1 MKRRNTWRPWLDP
14 VGLVARLLLAVIALS
29 TAIEVLEATASLREE
44 RLSVLG
50 ISAVGELDLILGLL
64 MLVSGT
70 LVLAGLWTRAAV
82 IGVLLTWWPS
92 FLMPK
97 TGPIGSRLWPSEGWR
112 SICCSAVPI
121 DSASIGPWRPRK
133 TSPRSCASRARSMHR
148 MIWCKPGF
156 SAPLLSILLGSEE
169 LLPQQKRG
177 AGQAVGFGF
186 DV

>member
-92 FLMPK
+92 FLVPED
-97 TGPIGSRLWPSEGWR
+97 GSDWIATL
-112 SICCSAVPI
+112 AVGGLAI
-121 DSASIGPWRPRK
+121 
-133 TSPRSCASRARSMHR
+133 H
-148 MIWCKPGF
+148 
-156 SAPLLSILLGSEE
+156 LL
-169 LLPQQKRG
+169 QRG
-177 AGQAVGFGF
+177 ADRFSIDWALETPRDQPSVLRQPCTVDAQDDLV
-186 DV
+186 

>member
-50 ISAVGELDLILGLL
+50 IKDVGELDLILGLF

-70 LVLAGLWTRAAV
+70 LVLAGLWTRVAV

-92 FLMPK
+92 FLVPED
-97 TGPIGSRLWPSEGWR
+97 GSDWIATLAVGGLAIHLLQRGADR
-112 SICCSAVPI
+112 FSIDWALESQQDQP
-121 DSASIGPWRPRK
+121 
-133 TSPRSCASRARSMHR
+133 
-148 MIWCKPGF
+148 
-156 SAPLLSILLGSEE
+156 SILRQPCTVDAQDDL
-169 LLPQQKRG
+169 
-177 AGQAVGFGF
+177 V
-186 DV
+186 

>member
-82 IGVLLTWWPS
+82 LGVLLTWWPS
-92 FLMPK
+92 FLVPED
-97 TGPIGSRLWPSEGWR
+97 GSDWIATLAVGGLAVHLLQRGADR
-112 SICCSAVPI
+112 FSIDWVLETPQ
-121 DSASIGPWRPRK
+121 DQP
-133 TSPRSCASRARSMHR
+133 
-148 MIWCKPGF
+148 
-156 SAPLLSILLGSEE
+156 SILRQPCTVDAQDDL
-169 LLPQQKRG
+169 
-177 AGQAVGFGF
+177 V
-186 DV
+186 

>member
-92 FLMPK
+92 FLVPED
-97 TGPIGSRLWPSEGWR
+97 GSDWIATLAVGGLAVHLLQRGADR
-112 SICCSAVPI
+112 FSIDWVLETPQ
-121 DSASIGPWRPRK
+121 DQP
-133 TSPRSCASRARSMHR
+133 
-148 MIWCKPGF
+148 
-156 SAPLLSILLGSEE
+156 SILRQPCTVDAQDDL
-169 LLPQQKRG
+169 
-177 AGQAVGFGF
+177 V
-186 DV
+186 

>member
-29 TAIEVLEATASLREE
+29 TAIEVLEATAALREE

-70 LVLAGLWTRAAV
+70 LVLAGLWTRTAV

-92 FLMPK
+92 FLVPED
-97 TGPIGSRLWPSEGWR
+97 GSDWIATLAVGGLAVHLLQRGADR
-112 SICCSAVPI
+112 FSIDWVLETPQ
-121 DSASIGPWRPRK
+121 DQP
-133 TSPRSCASRARSMHR
+133 
-148 MIWCKPGF
+148 
-156 SAPLLSILLGSEE
+156 SILRQPCTVDAQDDL
-169 LLPQQKRG
+169 
-177 AGQAVGFGF
+177 V
-186 DV
+186 

>member
-92 FLMPK
+92 FLVPED
-97 TGPIGSRLWPSEGWR
+97 GSDWIATLAVGGLAIHLLQRGADR
-112 SICCSAVPI
+112 FSIDWALET
-121 DSASIGPWRPRK
+121 PREQ
-133 TSPRSCASRARSMHR
+133 P
-148 MIWCKPGF
+148 
-156 SAPLLSILLGSEE
+156 SILRQPCTVDAQDDL
-169 LLPQQKRG
+169 
-177 AGQAVGFGF
+177 V
-186 DV
+186 

>member
-50 ISAVGELDLILGLL
+50 IKAVGELDLILGLF

-70 LVLAGLWTRAAV
+70 LVLAGLWTRVAV

-92 FLMPK
+92 FLVPED
-97 TGPIGSRLWPSEGWR
+97 GSDWIATLAVGGLAIHLLQRGADR
-112 SICCSAVPI
+112 FSIDWALESQQDQP
-121 DSASIGPWRPRK
+121 
-133 TSPRSCASRARSMHR
+133 
-148 MIWCKPGF
+148 
-156 SAPLLSILLGSEE
+156 SILRQPCTVDAQDDL
-169 LLPQQKRG
+169 
-177 AGQAVGFGF
+177 V
-186 DV
+186 

>member
-92 FLMPK
+92 FLVPED
-97 TGPIGSRLWPSEGWR
+97 GSDWIATLAVGGLAIHLLQRGADR
-112 SICCSAVPI
+112 FSIDWALETPQ
-121 DSASIGPWRPRK
+121 DPP
-133 TSPRSCASRARSMHR
+133 
-148 MIWCKPGF
+148 
-156 SAPLLSILLGSEE
+156 SILRQPCTVDAQDDL
-169 LLPQQKRG
+169 
-177 AGQAVGFGF
+177 V
-186 DV
+186 

>member
-92 FLMPK
+92 FLVPED
-97 TGPIGSRLWPSEGWR
+97 GSDWIATL
-112 SICCSAVPI
+112 AVGGLAI
-121 DSASIGPWRPRK
+121 HLLQRGADR
-133 TSPRSCASRARSMHR
+133 
-148 MIWCKPGF
+148 F
-156 SAPLLSILLGSEE
+156 SVDWALETPQDQPSILRQPYTVDAQDDL
-169 LLPQQKRG
+169 
-177 AGQAVGFGF
+177 V
-186 DV
+186 

>member
-50 ISAVGELDLILGLL
+50 ITAVGELDLILGLL

-82 IGVLLTWWPS
+82 IGRGTRFRSVPVPVRIRACLLY
-92 FLMPK
+92 
-97 TGPIGSRLWPSEGWR
+97 
-112 SICCSAVPI
+112 
-121 DSASIGPWRPRK
+121 
-133 TSPRSCASRARSMHR
+133 TSPSPRDS
-148 MIWCKPGF
+148 
-156 SAPLLSILLGSEE
+156 
-169 LLPQQKRG
+169 
-177 AGQAVGFGF
+177 
-186 DV
+186 

>member
-70 LVLAGLWTRAAV
+70 LVLAGLWTRTAV

-92 FLMPK
+92 FLVPED
-97 TGPIGSRLWPSEGWR
+97 GSDWIATLAVGGLAVHLLQRGADR
-112 SICCSAVPI
+112 FSIDWVLETPQ
-121 DSASIGPWRPRK
+121 DQP
-133 TSPRSCASRARSMHR
+133 
-148 MIWCKPGF
+148 
-156 SAPLLSILLGSEE
+156 SILRQ
-169 LLPQQKRG
+169 PCTVD
-177 AGQAVGFGF
+177 A
-186 DV
+186 

>member
-92 FLMPK
+92 FLVPED
-97 TGPIGSRLWPSEGWR
+97 GSGLDRDFGRGWVGDPSAAEGCR
-112 SICCSAVPI
+112 SIQYRLGLGDPARSALGLASAVH
-121 DSASIGPWRPRK
+121 GRC
-133 TSPRSCASRARSMHR
+133 T
-148 MIWCKPGF
+148 G
-156 SAPLLSILLGSEE
+156 
-169 LLPQQKRG
+169 
-177 AGQAVGFGF
+177 
-186 DV
+186 

>member
-92 FLMPK
+92 FLVPED
-97 TGPIGSRLWPSEGWR
+97 GSDWIATLAVGGLAIHLLQRGADR
-112 SICCSAVPI
+112 FSIDWALEPPQ
-121 DSASIGPWRPRK
+121 DQP
-133 TSPRSCASRARSMHR
+133 
-148 MIWCKPGF
+148 
-156 SAPLLSILLGSEE
+156 SILRQPCTVDAQDDL
-169 LLPQQKRG
+169 
-177 AGQAVGFGF
+177 V
-186 DV
+186 

>member
-92 FLMPK
+92 FLVPED
-97 TGPIGSRLWPSEGWR
+97 GSEW
-112 SICCSAVPI
+112 IAVRFLR
-121 DSASIGPWRPRK
+121 RPRR
-133 TSPRSCASRARSMHR
+133 TCQTRSVRRPETVYRS
-148 MIWCKPGF
+148 
-156 SAPLLSILLGSEE
+156 AT
-169 LLPQQKRG
+169 
-177 AGQAVGFGF
+177 
-186 DV
+186 

>member
-92 FLMPK
+92 FLVPED
-97 TGPIGSRLWPSEGWR
+97 GSDWIATL
-112 SICCSAVPI
+112 AVGGLAI
-121 DSASIGPWRPRK
+121 HLLQRGADR
-133 TSPRSCASRARSMHR
+133 
-148 MIWCKPGF
+148 F
-156 SAPLLSILLGSEE
+156 SVDWALEAPQDQPSILRQPCTVDAQDDL
-169 LLPQQKRG
+169 
-177 AGQAVGFGF
+177 V
-186 DV
+186 

>member
-1 MKRRNTWRPWLDP
+1 M
-14 VGLVARLLLAVIALS
+14 ARLLLAVIALS

-92 FLMPK
+92 FLVPED
-97 TGPIGSRLWPSEGWR
+97 GSDWIATL
-112 SICCSAVPI
+112 AVGGLAI
-121 DSASIGPWRPRK
+121 
-133 TSPRSCASRARSMHR
+133 H
-148 MIWCKPGF
+148 
-156 SAPLLSILLGSEE
+156 LL
-169 LLPQQKRG
+169 QRG
-177 AGQAVGFGF
+177 ADRFSIDWALETPREQPSSLRQPCTVDAQDDLV
-186 DV
+186 

>member
-92 FLMPK
+92 FLVPED
-97 TGPIGSRLWPSEGWR
+97 GSDWIATL
-112 SICCSAVPI
+112 AVGGLAI
-121 DSASIGPWRPRK
+121 
-133 TSPRSCASRARSMHR
+133 H
-148 MIWCKPGF
+148 
-156 SAPLLSILLGSEE
+156 LL
-169 LLPQQKRG
+169 QRG
-177 AGQAVGFGF
+177 ADRFSVDWALETPQDQPLILRQPCTIDAQDYLV
-186 DV
+186 

>member
-29 TAIEVLEATASLREE
+29 TAVEVLEATTSLREE
-44 RLSVLG
+44 RLSFLG

-92 FLMPK
+92 FLVPED
-97 TGPIGSRLWPSEGWR
+97 GSDWIATL
-112 SICCSAVPI
+112 AVGGLAI
-121 DSASIGPWRPRK
+121 HLLQRGADR
-133 TSPRSCASRARSMHR
+133 
-148 MIWCKPGF
+148 F
-156 SAPLLSILLGSEE
+156 SVDWALETPQDQPSILRQPCTVDAQDDL
-169 LLPQQKRG
+169 
-177 AGQAVGFGF
+177 V
-186 DV
+186 

>member
-50 ISAVGELDLILGLL
+50 IKAVGELDLILGLF

-70 LVLAGLWTRAAV
+70 LVLAGLWTRVAV

-92 FLMPK
+92 FLVPED
-97 TGPIGSRLWPSEGWR
+97 GSDWIATLAVGGLAIHLLQRGADR
-112 SICCSAVPI
+112 FSIDWALESQQDQP
-121 DSASIGPWRPRK
+121 
-133 TSPRSCASRARSMHR
+133 
-148 MIWCKPGF
+148 
-156 SAPLLSILLGSEE
+156 SILRQSCTVDAQDDL
-169 LLPQQKRG
+169 
-177 AGQAVGFGF
+177 V
-186 DV
+186 

>member
-50 ISAVGELDLILGLL
+50 IKAVGELDLILGLF

-92 FLMPK
+92 FLVPED
-97 TGPIGSRLWPSEGWR
+97 GSDWIATLAVGGLAIHLLQRGADR
-112 SICCSAVPI
+112 FSIDWALESQQDQP
-121 DSASIGPWRPRK
+121 
-133 TSPRSCASRARSMHR
+133 
-148 MIWCKPGF
+148 
-156 SAPLLSILLGSEE
+156 SILRQPCTVDAQDDL
-169 LLPQQKRG
+169 
-177 AGQAVGFGF
+177 V
-186 DV
+186 

>member
-70 LVLAGLWTRAAV
+70 LVLAGLWTRTAV

-92 FLMPK
+92 FLVPED
-97 TGPIGSRLWPSEGWR
+97 GSDWIATLAVGGLAVHLLQRGADR
-112 SICCSAVPI
+112 FSIDWVLETPQ
-121 DSASIGPWRPRK
+121 DQP
-133 TSPRSCASRARSMHR
+133 
-148 MIWCKPGF
+148 
-156 SAPLLSILLGSEE
+156 SILRQPCTVDAQDDL
-169 LLPQQKRG
+169 
-177 AGQAVGFGF
+177 V
-186 DV
+186 

>member
-14 VGLVARLLLAVIALS
+14 VGLVARLLLAVISLS

-50 ISAVGELDLILGLL
+50 IKAVGELDLILGLL

-92 FLMPK
+92 FLVPED
-97 TGPIGSRLWPSEGWR
+97 GSDWIATLAVGGLAIHLLQRGADR
-112 SICCSAVPI
+112 FSIDWALESQQDQP
-121 DSASIGPWRPRK
+121 
-133 TSPRSCASRARSMHR
+133 
-148 MIWCKPGF
+148 
-156 SAPLLSILLGSEE
+156 SILRQPCTVDAQDDL
-169 LLPQQKRG
+169 
-177 AGQAVGFGF
+177 V
-186 DV
+186 

>member
-92 FLMPK
+92 FLVPED
-97 TGPIGSRLWPSEGWR
+97 GSDWIATLAVGGLAIHLLQRGADR
-112 SICCSAVPI
+112 FSIDWALE
-121 DSASIGPWRPRK
+121 
-133 TSPRSCASRARSMHR
+133 SPHDQ
-148 MIWCKPGF
+148 P
-156 SAPLLSILLGSEE
+156 SILRQPCTVDAQDDL
-169 LLPQQKRG
+169 
-177 AGQAVGFGF
+177 V
-186 DV
+186 